1 VPDACVASLAR
12 HAPARPTLE
21 LADIVREHGAD
32 YRRRHT
38 LTPEQHAVLGAV
50 VRCRTAALGGHLDVC
65 LECGH
70 STPSYNSCR
79 DRHCPKC
86 QARAQA
92 KWIEGRV
99 ARVLPIPYFHVVFTL
114 PAELRPIAA
123 YNRRKVF
130 DLLFAAASA
139 TLLELGQDPKHLGAE
154 LGVTMVLHTWARD
167 LSFHPRVHAIVTAGG
182 LSHEGNA
189 WIPTRRRY
197 PFPIEVLSA
206 LFRGK
211 LLAALD
217 TAIGRGEVKLPS
229 RGAIDPEAWDRLR
242 DRLHRIRWN
251 VYAKRPFGGAEQVIR
266 YLGRYTHRV
275 GISNRRLMSMD
286 DRGVTFGTKDSKTR
300 TLSAE
305 AFLARFLSHV
315 LPKGFVKIRHYG
327 LMSASHATTRLETA
341 RTLLTAS
348 AVPSQAPVASPRED
362 ASDSVALDP
371 ELARDDLRR
380 CPACGELALARRP
393 LPDARAPP
401 VAA

>member
-1 VPDACVASLAR
+1 MIRRRDKMREDLELRGMSASTVTTYVCCARRFVEHFGLPPGKIGATDVRSYLLHLIHEVKAAPSTVNVYAGAIQFLYRVTLKRPEVVADVVRVKEPMRLPRFLSGAEVERLLVAL
-12 HAPARPTLE
+12 PTL
-21 LADIVREHGAD
+21 
-32 YRRRHT
+32 RH
-38 LTPEQHAVLGAV
+38 
-50 VRCRTAALGGHLDVC
+50 
-65 LECGH
+65 
-70 STPSYNSCR
+70 
-79 DRHCPKC
+79 
-86 QARAQA
+86 QAMA
-92 KWIEGRV
+92 
-99 ARVLPIPYFHVVFTL
+99 
-114 PAELRPIAA
+114 
-123 YNRRKVF
+123 
-130 DLLFAAASA
+130 
-139 TLLELGQDPKHLGAE
+139 
-154 LGVTMVLHTWARD
+154 
-167 LSFHPRVHAIVTAGG
+167 
-182 LSHEGNA
+182 
-189 WIPTRRRY
+189 IPTRGRY
-197 PFPIEVLSA
+197 LFPIEVLSA

-211 LLAALD
+211 LLATLD

-229 RGAIDPEAWDRLR
+229 RGATDPEAWERLR

-275 GISNRRLMSMD
+275 GISNHRLVSMNKC
-286 DRGVTFGTKDSKTR
+286 GVTFRTKEGKTR

-362 ASDSVALDP
+362 ASASVALDP

-380 CPACGELALARRP
+380 CPACGELALVRRP